1 MQNPSQE
8 PLASSKAPNYDLKD
22 IDGFCTF
29 KIRIESQNLDHRY
42 IKDQWPYLN
51 QDQDAKPQSGTS
63 SMLESPKLGLNPW
76 FTGLW
81 FALLFTGGGWIT
93 RHPLMGAGRVMVD
106 FFQFIPYCMCQMQV
120 HANFW
125 VPELKNTGFGAVLLF
140 WQNHMSKIL
149 WFWIERIKTA
159 LNFLK
164 MHQICWKRS

>member
-1 MQNPSQE
+1 MTKLMLYKRITRRVLSKIELFLKNLTKKKRAIVLMSKV
-8 PLASSKAPNYDLKD
+8 ASVLNY
-22 IDGFCTF
+22 G
-29 KIRIESQNLDHRY
+29 SV
-42 IKDQWPYLN
+42 
-51 QDQDAKPQSGTS
+51 S
-63 SMLESPKLGLNPW
+63 SSSEIGANINPW

-93 RHPLMGAGRVMVD
+93 RHPLLGAGRVMDD

-149 WFWIERIKTA
+149 RFWIERIKTA

-164 MHQICWKRS
+164 MYQICWERS

>member
-1 MQNPSQE
+1 MCLEKHYYFSYVIFKINHFSYCP
-8 PLASSKAPNYDLKD
+8 PINLDIYYKYDLD
-22 IDGFCTF
+22 IYHCP
-29 KIRIESQNLDHRY
+29 ELDLDLYNH
-42 IKDQWPYLN
+42 IDT
-51 QDQDAKPQSGTS
+51 D
-63 SMLESPKLGLNPW
+63 LEADLDLMNFNPW

-125 VPELKNTGFGAVLLF
+125 VPKLKNTGFGAVLLF

>member
-1 MQNPSQE
+1 M
-8 PLASSKAPNYDLKD
+8 LWFL
-22 IDGFCTF
+22 
-29 KIRIESQNLDHRY
+29 LDS
-42 IKDQWPYLN
+42 I
-51 QDQDAKPQSGTS
+51 
-63 SMLESPKLGLNPW
+63 SPINPW

-93 RHPLMGAGRVMVD
+93 RHPLIGAGRVMVD

-125 VPELKNTGFGAVLLF
+125 VPELKNTGFRAVLLF

-149 WFWIERIKTA
+149 RFWIERIKTA

-164 MHQICWKRS
+164 MHQICWERSYFKAWICGNIINEHFAQKKIGFWLFQGNITKKSSFSVF